1 MAISVAAGYPQH
13 SGTFIPE
20 KWSLN
25 LLVQYYANDVIPQI
39 SNSNYVNEI
48 KQSGDI
54 IKIRTR
60 PTITWHSLVKGQD
73 MTPDFPTAP
82 IVEFPIERAGY
93 FYFAVDNIDAFQ
105 SDIDMMSDW
114 AQGAVMDS
122 KNAIDT
128 AFLADIYADADADNI
143 GATAGVKSNNINMGA
158 AGAPITLT
166 AENILQ
172 KYVAAGVVLSEQ
184 NVPNDRNRWA
194 VMPPYALGLI
204 SLSDIKDAS
213 LSGDGT
219 SLLRTGTGRVGRISN
234 FTTYESTQLTSVTD
248 GTTSDTCYYLIFGHI
263 DAVAFAAQYIE
274 TVHFEKLERMNGQ
287 AMRTTQAYD
296 WKALRGEA
304 LTYLYATF
312 ADNEF

>member
-20 KWSLN
+20 VWSLN

-39 SNSNYVNEI
+39 TNSNYINEI
-48 KQSGDI
+48 KNVGDI
-54 IKIRTR
+54 LKIRTR
-60 PTITWHSLVKGQD
+60 PTITFHSYVKGQD

-93 FYFAVDNIDAFQ
+93 FFFAVDNIDAHQ
-105 SDIDMMSDW
+105 TDIALMSDW
-114 AQGAVMDS
+114 AEGAIKDS
-122 KNAIDT
+122 KNTIDE
-128 AFLADIYADADADNI
+128 AFLADVYADADADNI
-143 GATAGVKSNNINMGA
+143 GATAGVTSANINMGV

-166 AENILQ
+166 AENVLQ
-172 KYVAAGVVLSEQ
+172 KYIAAGVVLSEQ

-194 VMPPYALGLI
+194 VMPPYALGLV

-219 SLLRTGTGRVGRISN
+219 SLLRSGTGRIGRISN

-248 GTTSDTCYYLIFGHI
+248 GTTSDTCWYLMFGHM
-263 DAVAFAAQYIE
+263 DAIAFGTQYIE
-274 TVHFEKLERMNGQ
+274 TVHFDKLERMAGQ
-287 AMRTTQAYD
+287 ATRCLQAYD

-312 ADNEF
+312 AANEF